1 MKYNFGDRLIWIDNF
16 PTIRGVVIRKKHDHI
31 RKCWLIDVRWEN
43 GRVLTYSEKHI
54 DMNRLQIDKEYYRNE
69 KLKTLGI

>member
-1 MKYNFGDRLIWIDNF
+1 MEYSVGDRLIWIEDF

-43 GRVLTYSEKHI
+43 GRVLTYSENNI
-54 DMNRLQIDKEYYRNE
+54 DTRLQIDKEYYRNE
-69 KLKTLGI
+69 KLKELGI